1 MGLRE
6 RFNGSLKEAMKAREA
21 KRVSTLRLILAA
33 VQDRDIAERSGG
45 SREGISDDKIL
56 SVLAKMI
63 KQCEESAVIYESA
76 GRPELAASERGEIS
90 IIREY
95 LPRQLSPEEAKKAV
109 ESAIAELGASG
120 MKDMGKVMAAL
131 KERHAGRMDFA
142 KAGATVKELLSKV
155 PG

>member
-6 RFNGSLKEAMKAREA
+6 RFNDSLKVAMKAREA

-33 VQDRDIAERSGG
+33 VKDRDIAGRSGG
-45 SREGISDDKIL
+45 NREGISDDQIL

-63 KQCEESAVIYESA
+63 KQSEESAVIYESA

-95 LPRQLSPEEAKKAV
+95 MPRQLSPDEAKKAV
-109 ESAIAELGASG
+109 ESAIAELGALG

-131 KERHAGRMDFA
+131 KKRHASRMDFA